1 MVYMRSEVLNAVKLY
16 IRTDQFQPPQ
26 HIIRK
31 ESPMGQKE
39 SMFDCVLSEKWYVID
54 SRHVIC

>member
-1 MVYMRSEVLNAVKLY
+1 MRSEVLNAVKLY